1 MKMQDATS
9 LLFDDLFAKPTA
21 LTFDEKDTSSDGG
34 SILLEAI
41 SKKMHL
47 LDVFTEAIE
56 DRRQAG
62 KVDHTVEELVRQR
75 LFAIGCGYPDAND
88 VERLQDDPIIRL
100 LAGLRPE
107 DAEKTL
113 GSQPTISR
121 FENAIDLDT
130 SFQIGCRLAEQV
142 VAYQSKRRKGK
153 RKPKRI
159 TIDIDPTDDPTH
171 GQQTFAFYN
180 THYDGWCYL
189 PQTVWITFDDES
201 EQYLVGVLL
210 RPGNAHATL

>member
-1 MKMQDATS
+1 MQDATP
-9 LLFDDLFAKPTA
+9 LLFDDLFHKS
-21 LTFDEKDTSSDGG
+21 TFVTFEEKDTSSDGG
-34 SILLEAI
+34 GILLEAI

-107 DAEKTL
+107 DAERRPWVPSQRSP
-113 GSQPTISR
+113 GSRMLSIWIRPS
-121 FENAIDLDT
+121 
-130 SFQIGCRLAEQV
+130 RLA
-142 VAYQSKRRKGK
+142 A
-153 RKPKRI
+153 
-159 TIDIDPTDDPTH
+159 
-171 GQQTFAFYN
+171 AFPSR
-180 THYDGWCYL
+180 W
-189 PQTVWITFDDES
+189 
-201 EQYLVGVLL
+201 
-210 RPGNAHATL
+210 